1 MNLLHG
7 WIYLRGESFQEWIFF
22 RGEYFLGWIFFR
34 GKYYTAKI
42 FHQHFSTSKFSICS
56 SLLLGSSYV
65 STWHA
70 FNLRWQSGFLVS
82 SQESIVDNIFLGSVL
97 RKSETIV
104 DHTQAKC
111 GFKLVS
117 KEEKIHQQLHDF
129 KIDSWSD
136 LSISAKHCTV
146 YTLYQIWNST
156 LNVQ

>member
-1 MNLLHG
+1 MF
-7 WIYLRGESFQEWIFF
+7 FQ
-22 RGEYFLGWIFFR
+22 GEYFSGFDIFYIEYFE
-34 GKYYTAKI
+34 KNVNQN
-42 FHQHFSTSKFSICS
+42 FPTSKFSICS

-82 SQESIVDNIFLGSVL
+82 SQESVVDNIFLGSVL

-136 LSISAKHCTV
+136 LSISAKHCTP
-146 YTLYQIWNST
+146 YIKFGIQHSMYNRLRCPRGF
-156 LNVQ
+156 